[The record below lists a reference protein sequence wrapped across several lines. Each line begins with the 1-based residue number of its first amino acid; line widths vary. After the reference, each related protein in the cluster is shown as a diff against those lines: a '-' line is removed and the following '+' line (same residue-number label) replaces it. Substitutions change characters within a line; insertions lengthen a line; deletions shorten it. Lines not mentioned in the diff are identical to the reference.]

1 METIANVLNVV
12 FAIFEIVTNAVIIK
26 ILLMEGREK

>member
-12 FAIFEIVTNAVIIK
+12 FVIFEIVTNAVIIK
-26 ILLMEGREK
+26 ILLTGGRKK